1 MSIGCGMGLGPTSVA
16 ALNQQIGGG
25 GDALSTSLLIVL
37 LVSGFATLACS
48 LLLRRLLAKRGLS
61 SSNA

>member
-1 MSIGCGMGLGPTSVA
+1 MSIGCGLGLGPTSVA

-37 LVSGFATLACS
+37 LVAGTDTVACS
-48 LLLRRLLAKRGLS
+48 WLLRRLLAKRGLS
-61 SSNA
+61 SSDA

>member
-1 MSIGCGMGLGPTSVA
+1 MSIGCGLGLGPTSVA

-37 LVSGFATLACS
+37 LVAGTATLACS
-48 LLLRRLLAKRGLS
+48 WLLRRLLAKRGLS
-61 SSNA
+61 SSDA